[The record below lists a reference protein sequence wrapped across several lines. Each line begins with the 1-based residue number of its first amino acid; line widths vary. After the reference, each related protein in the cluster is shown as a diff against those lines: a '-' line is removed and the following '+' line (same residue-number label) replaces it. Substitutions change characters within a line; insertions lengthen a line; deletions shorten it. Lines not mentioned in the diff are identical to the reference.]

1 MSNNQAIAGAEEP
14 VSNISIEELIAQ
26 RIGKATASQEESL
39 EESEEETEEE
49 DDLASSESED
59 VEESDEESE
68 EENEEETEGQNEIDL
83 LDLTTEQIQ
92 ELAKKGKSRLLQR
105 IGELTA
111 QKKALEEK
119 LTAQPQVAES
129 KREIPQNDIPESIRS
144 LKTFEE
150 IKSKFEE
157 YEAVIEATDDLLRQY
172 RKYDDD
178 DIIEYQGQELTK
190 LQIENANINSRKALT
205 KYLPAQQQHLGKIAQ
220 YDQLNKQYVAAI
232 EQEVPEINDSES
244 EIGKNYANFI
254 ADPLIER
261 VRKEIPEIGIQIE
274 YILGH
279 AVRSIFAGKKLKS
292 TTPVMGSKL
301 KASPPSNPVGSGAAK
316 SSVKPTQKV
325 KDAYQRFE
333 SSGRPED
340 WIAARISKFK

>member
-1 MSNNQAIAGAEEP
+1 MSNNQATAEAEES

-26 RIGKATASQEESL
+26 RIGKATASQDEPL
-39 EESEEETEEE
+39 EESEDELPEE
-49 DDLASSESED
+49 DDLASQESED
-59 VEESDEESE
+59 IDESDEESE
-68 EENEEETEGQNEIDL
+68 EENGEQSEEQNEIDL

-119 LTAQPQVAES
+119 LTAQPQVTES
-129 KREIPQNDIPESIRS
+129 KREVPQSDIPESIRS
-144 LKTFEE
+144 LKSFED
-150 IKSKFEE
+150 IKNKFEE

-205 KYLPAQQQHLGKIAQ
+205 KYLPAQQQHLAKNAH
-220 YDQLNKQYVAAI
+220 YEQLNQQYVSAI
-232 EQEVPEINDSES
+232 EQEVPEIKDSES

-279 AVRSIFAGKKLKS
+279 AARSIFAGKKLKN

-301 KASPPSNPVGSGAAK
+301 KASPPSNPVGSGVAK
-316 SSVKPTQKV
+316 SSTKPAQKA
-325 KDAYQRFE
+325 KDSYQRFE

-340 WIAARISKFK
+340 WIAHRIATKF

>member
-1 MSNNQAIAGAEEP
+1 MSNNQATAEAEES

-26 RIGKATASQEESL
+26 RIGKATASQDEPL
-39 EESEEETEEE
+39 EESEDELPEE
-49 DDLASSESED
+49 DDLASQESED
-59 VEESDEESE
+59 IDESDEESE
-68 EENEEETEGQNEIDL
+68 EENEEQSEEQNEIDF

-119 LTAQPQVAES
+119 LTAQPQATES
-129 KREIPQNDIPESIRS
+129 KREVPQSDIPESIRS
-144 LKTFEE
+144 LKSFDD
-150 IKSKFEE
+150 IKNKFEE

-205 KYLPAQQQHLGKIAQ
+205 KYLPAQQQHLAKNAH
-220 YDQLNKQYVAAI
+220 YEQLNKQYVSAI
-232 EQEVPEINDSES
+232 EQEVPEIKDSES

-316 SSVKPTQKV
+316 SSTKPAQKA
-325 KDAYQRFE
+325 KDSYQRFE

-340 WIAARISKFK
+340 WIAHRIATKF

>member
-26 RIGKATASQEESL
+26 RIGRATASEEEPL
-39 EESEEETEEE
+39 EESEEESQEE
-49 DDLASSESED
+49 DDLASLEGEDIEESED
-59 VEESDEESE
+59 ESE
-68 EENEEETEGQNEIDL
+68 EENEGDSEERNEIDL

-119 LTAQPQVAES
+119 LTAQPQVLDS
-129 KREIPQNDIPESIRS
+129 KREISQNDIPETIRS
-144 LKTFEE
+144 INSLEG

-190 LQIENANINSRKALT
+190 LQIENANVNSRKALT
-205 KYLPAQQQHLGKIAQ
+205 KYLPAQQQHLAKTAH
-220 YDQLNKQYVAAI
+220 YEQLNKQYVSAV

-292 TTPVMGSKL
+292 TAPVVGSKL
-301 KASPPSNPVGSGAAK
+301 KASPPSNPVGSGSAK
-316 SSVKPTQKV
+316 SSVKPAQKS
-325 KDAYQRFE
+325 KDAYSRFE

-340 WIAARISKFK
+340 WIAHRIATKF

>member
-1 MSNNQAIAGAEEP
+1 MSNNQATAEAEES

-26 RIGKATASQEESL
+26 RIGKATASQDEPL
-39 EESEEETEEE
+39 EESEDESPEE
-49 DDLASSESED
+49 DDLASQESED
-59 VEESDEESE
+59 IDESDEESE
-68 EENEEETEGQNEIDL
+68 EENEEQSEEQNEIDL

-119 LTAQPQVAES
+119 LTAQPQITES
-129 KREIPQNDIPESIRS
+129 KREVPQSDIPESIRS
-144 LKTFEE
+144 LKSFED
-150 IKSKFEE
+150 IKNKFEE

-205 KYLPAQQQHLGKIAQ
+205 KYLPAQQQHLAKNAH
-220 YDQLNKQYVAAI
+220 YEQLNKQYVSAI
-232 EQEVPEINDSES
+232 EQEVPEIKDSES

-316 SSVKPTQKV
+316 SSTKPAQKA
-325 KDAYQRFE
+325 KDSYQRFE

-340 WIAARISKFK
+340 WIAHRIATKF

>member
-1 MSNNQAIAGAEEP
+1 MSNNQATAEAEES

-26 RIGKATASQEESL
+26 RIGKATASQDEPL
-39 EESEEETEEE
+39 EESEDESPEE
-49 DDLASSESED
+49 DDLASQESED
-59 VEESDEESE
+59 IDESDEESE
-68 EENEEETEGQNEIDL
+68 EENEEQSEEQNEIDL

-119 LTAQPQVAES
+119 LTAQPQITES
-129 KREIPQNDIPESIRS
+129 KREVPQSDIPESIRS
-144 LKTFEE
+144 LKSFED
-150 IKSKFEE
+150 IKNKFEE

-205 KYLPAQQQHLGKIAQ
+205 KYLPAQQQHLAKNAH
-220 YDQLNKQYVAAI
+220 YEQLNKQYVSAI
-232 EQEVPEINDSES
+232 EQEVPEIKDSES

-292 TTPVMGSKL
+292 TTQVMGSKL

-316 SSVKPTQKV
+316 SSTKPAQKA
-325 KDAYQRFE
+325 KDSYQRFE

-340 WIAARISKFK
+340 WIAHRIATKF